1 MKETLDN
8 AGLKNVDIYPNG
20 RFRPTKEYDII
31 KNYNKPLKCVFF
43 SLIQPQKGVD
53 NIINAAKQ
61 LPNIEFHLYGHVDT
75 NYEKVFESEISN
87 VENIKYHGVFSGSS
101 EQVYEELRKY
111 DVLLFP
117 TKWKIEGVP
126 GILVESKIA
135 GLAAIVSNESYNS
148 EIVSSSEGVLLQNN
162 KDECLVQAI
171 LLLDKNRDLLNK
183 YKTGNLASADFYYIE
198 KYVEGITQQ
207 IRGGTQ

>member
-1 MKETLDN
+1 M
-8 AGLKNVDIYPNG
+8 Y
-20 RFRPTKEYDII
+20 FRRIFKGYIMQSR
-31 KNYNKPLKCVFF
+31 NY
-43 SLIQPQKGVD
+43 
-53 NIINAAKQ
+53 
-61 LPNIEFHLYGHVDT
+61 
-75 NYEKVFESEISN
+75 
-87 VENIKYHGVFSGSS
+87 
-101 EQVYEELRKY
+101 
-111 DVLLFP
+111 
-117 TKWKIEGVP
+117 
-126 GILVESKIA
+126 IL
-135 GLAAIVSNESYNS
+135 YNS